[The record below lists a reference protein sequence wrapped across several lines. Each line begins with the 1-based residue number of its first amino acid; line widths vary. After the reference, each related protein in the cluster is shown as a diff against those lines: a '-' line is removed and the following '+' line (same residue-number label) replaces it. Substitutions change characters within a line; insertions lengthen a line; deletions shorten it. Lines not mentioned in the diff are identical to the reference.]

1 MIRIGSLCIL
11 ALALVLAV
19 SGCSK
24 KKEEAQAL
32 QKEAAQDE
40 ATRAMDSLAQKP
52 PATDTTAAV
61 SPETTVAHKPV
72 KQEPVEQEQAEPEYP
87 QEAGFVVQVGS
98 YLDHDLATS
107 MADRYKKR
115 GYDAFLVASEINGQ
129 EFYRLRIGVFD
140 SYTEAKQVGEQ
151 LVDRYSATY
160 WVDNNR

>member
-24 KKEEAQAL
+24 KKEDAKAL
-32 QKEAAQDE
+32 QTEAAHDE
-40 ATRAMDSLAQKP
+40 AARAMDSLSQKP
-52 PATDTTAAV
+52 PTTDTTAPV
-61 SPETTVAHKPV
+61 TPKPAIAE
-72 KQEPVEQEQAEPEYP
+72 EPVEQESAEPEYP

-107 MADRYKKR
+107 MVDRYKNR
-115 GYDAFLVASEINGQ
+115 GYDAFLVPSAINGQ

-140 SYTEAKQVGEQ
+140 SYAEARQIGEQ
-151 LVDRYSATY
+151 LADRYSATY